1 MPSVSGKTFAT
12 INPANGKELAQVSE
26 GFAEDVDLAVR
37 AAHAAFARGSAWR
50 TLDASARGALLF
62 KLADLVER
70 DRKQLAALESLD
82 NGKPFA
88 MADAV
93 DLDLAIKCLRY
104 YAGWADKQYGKVAA
118 IDGPFLAYTRLE
130 AIGVVGQIIPWNFP
144 LLMCMWK
151 IAPALCCGN
160 TVVLKPAEQT
170 PLTALHVAA
179 LVGEAGFPPGVF
191 NVIPGFGPT
200 AGAALVAHPLVE
212 KIAFTGST
220 EVGRII
226 QREAAGTLK
235 RVTLELGGKSPLIV
249 CADADIDV
257 AVETAHSGIFFNSGQ
272 VCCASS
278 RVFVHASIY
287 DAFIAKSALRAKA
300 RTVGDGFSG
309 AEQGPQV
316 DKDQLDRVLGYIVA
330 GKAEGATVVAG
341 GAQHGTVGYFVQP
354 TIFADVSDD
363 MKIAKEEIFGP
374 VMAVLKWTDTE
385 EVIDRA
391 NSSDYGLA
399 AAVLTKDLD
408 RAITI
413 SNGLRSGVVWVNTY
427 NVLQCSTPFGGYKS
441 SGIGRELGEYV
452 LPNYYEASRE
462 ILPTATLRNKL
473 PRPAHPHTRIPAAA
487 LLQVKS
493 VIIAIPPAAKN
504 S

>member
-1 MPSVSGKTFAT
+1 M
-12 INPANGKELAQVSE
+12 
-26 GFAEDVDLAVR
+26 
-37 AAHAAFARGSAWR
+37 
-50 TLDASARGALLF
+50 
-62 KLADLVER
+62 
-70 DRKQLAALESLD
+70 
-82 NGKPFA
+82 
-88 MADAV
+88 
-93 DLDLAIKCLRY
+93 
-104 YAGWADKQYGKVAA
+104 
-118 IDGPFLAYTRLE
+118 
-130 AIGVVGQIIPWNFP
+130 
-144 LLMCMWK
+144 
-151 IAPALCCGN
+151 
-160 TVVLKPAEQT
+160 
-170 PLTALHVAA
+170 
-179 LVGEAGFPPGVF
+179 
-191 NVIPGFGPT
+191 
-200 AGAALVAHPLVE
+200 
-212 KIAFTGST
+212 
-220 EVGRII
+220 
-226 QREAAGTLK
+226 
-235 RVTLELGGKSPLIV
+235 
-249 CADADIDV
+249 
-257 AVETAHSGIFFNSGQ
+257 
-272 VCCASS
+272 
-278 RVFVHASIY
+278 
-287 DAFIAKSALRAKA
+287 
-300 RTVGDGFSG
+300 
-309 AEQGPQV
+309 
-316 DKDQLDRVLGYIVA
+316 LGYIVA